1 MDTQQTVS
9 LYSKIISVPKKITW
23 FDIFRTEKKKHTRS
37 DVDYAMVAGTT
48 LDTVSTE
55 LGMLQ
60 KWQQPWLYRR
70 ILSVGTILCVVII
83 ASICITISMYGYCDF
98 PALNLLLIV
107 IPPCIVPLSL
117 MVFFW
122 ELNAPRDISLMQ
134 LISYFFVGGVLSLT
148 LTAVLN
154 PFSPTGGAEM
164 APFAEEPAKLLVTLV
179 LLKLL
184 HKKNGAIYGFSGLA
198 LGAAVGAGFAAFE
211 SAQYAY
217 NMLPTFLIDTDAG
230 ALYLPV
236 MLLDMTALISV
247 LVNIVVRNVCAI
259 CSHVLYC
266 APYACAAALNMN
278 KGGNV
283 FQAVCS
289 LPFWILFGISFACHG
304 LWNFIGS
311 LMLLIPITLIL
322 WSTTLYGVR
331 RSFAQLSE
339 QVSMGGSKV
348 QSTHLMLQG
357 IGGVHAGVT
366 FSITRKEI
374 LIGSDAFCQLNYP
387 ISLTDIEDIH
397 CKLVVRQGN
406 LYLADLGSLS
416 GTFLNGIQLKPM
428 VGHLLQRGDRFAIGT
443 SGQEFQII

>member
-230 ALYLPV
+230 AL
-236 MLLDMTALISV
+236 
-247 LVNIVVRNVCAI
+247 
-259 CSHVLYC
+259 
-266 APYACAAALNMN
+266 
-278 KGGNV
+278 
-283 FQAVCS
+283 
-289 LPFWILFGISFACHG
+289 
-304 LWNFIGS
+304 
-311 LMLLIPITLIL
+311 
-322 WSTTLYGVR
+322 
-331 RSFAQLSE
+331 
-339 QVSMGGSKV
+339 
-348 QSTHLMLQG
+348 
-357 IGGVHAGVT
+357 
-366 FSITRKEI
+366 
-374 LIGSDAFCQLNYP
+374 
-387 ISLTDIEDIH
+387 
-397 CKLVVRQGN
+397 
-406 LYLADLGSLS
+406 
-416 GTFLNGIQLKPM
+416 
-428 VGHLLQRGDRFAIGT
+428 
-443 SGQEFQII
+443 